1 MSVNIEKGS
10 ELSLR
15 DKIDAI
21 CDHRNDLNIIHMHDE
36 KLSNKLVQISSKYF
50 VDRFGGPIE
59 IETAIDASLE
69 RIFNGYGL
77 LEPETFFMDYEKN
90 LIHDLYLIRKE
101 IRESIE
107 NYFKE

>member
-1 MSVNIEKGS
+1 MPVTLEKGN
-10 ELSLR
+10 ELSLK

-36 KLSNKLVQISSKYF
+36 KMSNKLVGIAAKYF
-50 VDRFGGPIE
+50 TDKFGGPIE

-77 LEPETFFMDYEKN
+77 IEPETFFMDYEKE
-90 LIHDLYLIRKE
+90 LIHDLYLIKTE